1 MWPFKSKA
9 KQSTQEQ
16 PKQKRVLY
24 TLERFILNK
33 VRIEFH
39 DSTRRTE
46 VIEQY
51 KISKFSD
58 DKVIQISFRVNTPE
72 VHHMT
77 LTFFKADI
85 ARLEESYRVET
96 YETPNY
102 PNGPFISSRPGEI

>member
-1 MWPFKSKA
+1 MWPFKSKS
-9 KQSTQEQ
+9 KQSKQEQ

-24 TLERFILNK
+24 TVERFILNK
-33 VRIEFH
+33 VRIEFY
-39 DSTRRTE
+39 DNTRRIE
-46 VIEQY
+46 VIERD
-51 KISKFSD
+51 KLSKFSD

>member
-1 MWPFKSKA
+1 MWPFKSQS
-9 KQSTQEQ
+9 KQSKQEQ

-24 TLERFILNK
+24 TMERFILNK

-39 DSTRRTE
+39 DNTRYTE
-46 VIEQY
+46 VIERD

-58 DKVIQISFRVNTPE
+58 DKVIQISFRVNASGI
-72 VHHMT
+72 HHMT

-85 ARLEESYRVET
+85 ARLEESYRMET

-102 PNGPFISSRPGEI
+102 PHGPFISSRMEEI